1 MDKQWRYSYV
11 TLMIMCLFQQH
22 FKHDPIVLGLS
33 LGHIHICL
41 NNVNYTTEFLTI
53 RINVIHFYIEH
64 WRMYSWA
71 ISIHVIFSKHT
82 SNQNN
87 LSSTR
92 SSFIICQNMCNLY
105 WYSLAGSVALIYYL
119 ACSALVVYMVI
130 WKGQTSTIV
139 IY

>member
-1 MDKQWRYSYV
+1 MDKQQRYSYV
-11 TLMIMCLFQQH
+11 TLMIMCLFQRH
-22 FKHDPIVLGLS
+22 FQHDPMVLGLS

-41 NNVNYTTEFLTI
+41 NNVNYTIEFLTI
-53 RINVIHFYIEH
+53 SIHVIHFYIVH

-92 SSFIICQNMCNLY
+92 SSFIICQNICNLY
-105 WYSLAGSVALIYYL
+105 WCSLARK
-119 ACSALVVYMVI
+119 CSTNLLLSLLCTYDMVI